1 MMLEEEAV
9 VYGLREK
16 REFNGRLC
24 VVESDNGG
32 AAQPRRWVLRVLP
45 ARCAL
50 LSLLL
55 LSHSLALS
63 LARSL
68 SECLPRFPNC
78 LCLCL

>member
-1 MMLEEEAV
+1 MMLGEEAV

-45 ARCAL
+45 ATRV
-50 LSLLL
+50 
-55 LSHSLALS
+55 
-63 LARSL
+63 
-68 SECLPRFPNC
+68 PRRRRRRRRR
-78 LCLCL
+78 

>member
-1 MMLEEEAV
+1 MMLGEEAV

-50 LSLLL
+50 RALSTAPLSL
-55 LSHSLALS
+55 SR
-63 LARSL
+63 ARSL
-68 SECLPRFPNC
+68 SGSVSF
-78 LCLCL
+78 